1 MAQACYRV
9 KGMVSVLIYE
19 PAEDSELLA
28 SQVKRFAKGK
38 KVLDMGTGSGIQ
50 ARTANEAGASSVLAV
65 DINRKALT
73 EVKKQGIPT
82 CYSNLFAKVTGR
94 YDLIVCN
101 PPYLPADA
109 QEDKESARATTGGKK
124 GYEWIL
130 TFLTQAPK
138 HLTKGGLMLLLL
150 SSLTPRRKINALLK
164 KQNLT
169 KKVLI
174 QQKLFMEQLEVWEIQ
189 QR

>member
-1 MAQACYRV
+1 M
-9 KGMVSVLIYE
+9 GFSSIYE
-19 PAEDSELLA
+19 PAEDSWLLA
-28 SQVKRFAKGK
+28 SQVKKYAQGK

-50 ARTANEAGASSVLAV
+50 ALTAKEAGASSVLAV
-65 DINRKALT
+65 DINRKALA
-73 EVKKQGIPT
+73 EVQKKGIST
-82 CYSNLFAKVTGR
+82 QYSNLFTKVPQKF
-94 YDLIVCN
+94 DLIMCN

-124 GYEWIL
+124 GDEWIL